1 LIGSPSNAIMPG
13 ASIQTGG
20 DLNTLDVLTNLTLN
34 GGTDIIK
41 IGRDLNLLNVGGNIT
56 LSGGS
61 KIQIGRDL
69 GLVLQPP
76 KGTGTGTNVLS
87 LNVPLVGPT
96 ASPTQQQ
103 AVIPVSTYIQG
114 DVTINATSEFRVV
127 HKVDSQM
134 YMGGLLSG
142 NGKLDIPNLTLPSP
156 APSNQTINAL
166 GGNNFPPEP
175 IRLTGPGRWPA
186 RSCRDM
192 GAPPSVKL
200 FDVIPGC
207 WGFRAS

>member
-1 LIGSPSNAIMPG
+1 MPG

-41 IGRDLNLLNVGGNIT
+41 IGRDL
-56 LSGGS
+56 
-61 KIQIGRDL
+61 

-87 LNVPLVGPT
+87 LNVPLVGTT

-127 HKVDSQM
+127 HKVDRQM
-134 YMGGLLSG
+134 YMEGLLSG
-142 NGKLDIPNLTLPSP
+142 DGKLDIPNLTLPSP

-192 GAPPSVKL
+192 GVPPSVKL